1 MTLDGDHSE
10 LGRLAALARQLPRDV
25 PPPRDLWAGIA
36 ARLEPR
42 GQLDHLAASLP
53 TRVDPPEDLWP
64 KIQARIAPGRPLRRV
79 ALALAASIAVA
90 AVVGAGLLLGER
102 HDARPGHDSASLSA
116 DDTAGEGASGAS
128 SVGWVLGAP
137 VVAGDV
143 AASLRRDLALVR
155 DERLSIERA
164 IAKEPDNVDLRE
176 LWAFTYETELELA
189 DECGRTAMEYQRE
202 RG

>member
-102 HDARPGHDSASLSA
+102 HDARPEHDFANLSA
-116 DDTAGEGASGAS
+116 DDTASDAAG